1 MSAAG
6 NIYVRALPRVR
17 AGEVPVFRLV
27 WLVALIA
34 AGGVPRPV
42 SAQQTPLD
50 DSQLVAF
57 VRGVLSWNRA
67 VQAAG
72 LDVSAATDR
81 IAPAG
86 ALPDP
91 MVRLGV
97 MSLPVPGLVAEP
109 MTQLPLMAEQRLP
122 GFGKRGAATALARAD
137 SAAAAAKLGVV
148 VTRLAAEAAET
159 WFDLAYAR
167 RALEVWSGL
176 AGLAEQAVVVA
187 QARYETG
194 STQQTDL
201 LRARLRRAEVADGE
215 RGLRAAVLAAAARA
229 DALRGG
235 GGDTIVTHLARPAVA
250 RPGEIPLGDHVDAG
264 NAHLLLVQA
273 ELGRARRHADALAIA
288 SRPDFMVSVQ
298 NGVRFGGR
306 EPFFTALL
314 GVSVPLWAGRKQRP
328 LARAAALDVDATH
341 ARYEDLRA
349 RLDGQVRAQLAEI
362 DGLGDRIRLA
372 TDQIVPLADAA
383 SASAL
388 QRYQVGAVE
397 FSAVLDTQ
405 DEAFRAQL
413 SLARLIADYGAAR
426 ARLAALVGEEWYR

>member
-1 MSAAG
+1 M
-6 NIYVRALPRVR
+6 
-17 AGEVPVFRLV
+17 FRLV

-34 AGGVPRPV
+34 AGGVPGSV
-42 SAQQTPLD
+42 SAQQAPLD
-50 DSQLVAF
+50 DPRLVRF
-57 VRGVLSWNRA
+57 VRDVLSRNGA

-72 LDVSAATDR
+72 LGVSAAADR

-97 MSLPVPGLVAEP
+97 MSLPVPGFAAEP
-109 MTQLPLMAEQRLP
+109 MTQLPLMAEQRFP
-122 GFGKRGAATALARAD
+122 GFGKRGAATAVARAD
-137 SAAAAAKLGVV
+137 SGTAAAELGVV

-159 WFDLAYAR
+159 WFELAYAR
-167 RALEVWSGL
+167 RALEVWSGR
-176 AGLAEQAVVVA
+176 AGLAERAVLAA

-194 STQQTDL
+194 AAPQTDL
-201 LRARLRRAEVADGE
+201 LRARLRRAEVADEE

-235 GGDTIVTHLARPAVA
+235 GGDTIVTSLARPAEA
-250 RPGEIPLGDHVDAG
+250 RAGEIPPEDRLDEG
-264 NAHLLLVQA
+264 NAHLQMVQA

-328 LARAAALDVDATH
+328 LARAAALDVDATQ

-349 RLDGQVRAQLAEI
+349 RLDGQVRAQVADL
-362 DGLGDRIRLA
+362 DGLDDRIRLA
-372 TDQIVPLADAA
+372 AEQIVPLADAA

-405 DEAFRAQL
+405 DDAFRAQL
-413 SLARLIADYGAAR
+413 GLARLIADYGAAR
-426 ARLAALVGEEWYR
+426 VRLAALVGEEWYR